1 MHRRTMLG
9 TLWVLLIV
17 GMIVAGLGRTK
28 SAIAENGNPSA
39 SGQGSLTVG
48 GERRTFA
55 FTAVQHQDGTA
66 TGQAEVVN
74 RSTGLVA
81 HIQIVC
87 LNILG
92 NRAYVGGFVTHSN
105 LPSFTV
111 PGDTAVF
118 AAEDNGEGA
127 NAPPDRITLTGFGI
141 FATPDCFNSFI
152 VGILNTLFTPIQ
164 AGNIQVNP

>member
-1 MHRRTMLG
+1 MHRRTMVVALR
-9 TLWVLLIV
+9 VLLVV

-28 SAIAENGNPSA
+28 SAIAANGNPSA
-39 SGQGSLTVG
+39 SGQGSLTVA
-48 GERRTFA
+48 GELRTFS
-55 FTAVQHQDGTA
+55 FTAVQHEDGTA
-66 TGQAEVVN
+66 TGQAEVIN

-92 NRAYVGGFVTHSN
+92 NRAYVGGFVTKSN

-127 NAPPDRITLTGFGI
+127 NAPLDGITLTGFGI
-141 FATPDCFNSFI
+141 FATPDCSNSFI
-152 VGILNTLFTPIQ
+152 VAAIPGDLSHIENKRF
-164 AGNIQVNP
+164 